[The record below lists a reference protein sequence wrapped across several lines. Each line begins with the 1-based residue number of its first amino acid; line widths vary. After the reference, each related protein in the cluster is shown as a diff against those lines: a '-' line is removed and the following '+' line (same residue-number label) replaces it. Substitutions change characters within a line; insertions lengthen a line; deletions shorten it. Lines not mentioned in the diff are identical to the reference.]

1 MPTPALFA
9 VAALAGAAA
18 LADRTQDGS
27 AARPALTPDSIS
39 VAHKSVAKIVKE
51 TLGISDVRVSPSG
64 QALYLM
70 GPARKLEASLGA
82 SIGPLLVRVLV
93 GLGAPVSIARSY
105 AEDAG
110 HWEGLFSVVRLIAD
124 QLDVPEASEL
134 SVVVIPAPGGP
145 QEAAWSAA
153 KGRMVPAVRVPDFRF
168 CDQPKV
174 PLGRATG
181 PASVTFPGITTAAP
195 GAPAK
200 AVKAAPPLPFFLS
213 HGVTLDGLRKIVDC
227 GGLLWPSLALTW
239 RVPETYGDVVFL
251 ADVRVLP
258 QIVKPTGRPRAMP
271 YAYLAGTDIWSP
283 DAGALESRQAEI
295 SKQLRGEELR
305 RGLQS
310 DLLYTRAMRADE
322 DLVGVWGGF
331 GGAEEAVER
340 VETYKALVR
349 TLQEILR
356 VHGAEGGGVY
366 TYPQHRRRPVD
377 EAHRYPYAELKIVGI
392 VNPADLV
399 VCLHPRALAAEVH
412 PLLDRI
418 GFGGFRVP
426 FDWGGGLRKDWSDGN
441 RTGGAWA
448 SAATQALLRWR
459 LDPTGVSGVRVGPL
473 VRGDARQAEEQ
484 PYEPSVEW
492 GPRSSLGSLMAG
504 GYVSVDGSPFEGAA
518 ERGLG
523 RSNESV

>member
-1 MPTPALFA
+1 MPAPALLA

-18 LADRTQDGS
+18 LTGRTWDGS
-27 AARPALTPDSIS
+27 AARPALTPDSVS
-39 VAHKSVAKIVKE
+39 VAHKNVAKIVKE
-51 TLGISDVRVSPSG
+51 TLGISDVRVSSSG
-64 QALYLM
+64 QTLYLM

-82 SIGPLLVRVLV
+82 SIGALLARVLV
-93 GLGAPVSIARSY
+93 RLGVHVSIARSY
-105 AEDAG
+105 AENTG
-110 HWEGLFSVVRLIAD
+110 HWEGLFDVVRLIAD
-124 QLDVPEASEL
+124 HLGVPEASEL

-168 CDQPKV
+168 CDKPKV
-174 PLGRATG
+174 PLGHATG

-195 GAPAK
+195 GAPAR
-200 AVKAAPPLPFFLS
+200 AAKTTLPLPFFLS
-213 HGVTLDGLRKIVDC
+213 HGVTLDGLQKIADC
-227 GGLLWPSLALTW
+227 GGLLWPSLALAW

-271 YAYLAGTDIWSP
+271 HAYLAGTDIWSP
-283 DAGALESRQAEI
+283 DARALANRQAEI
-295 SKQLRGEELR
+295 SKQLRGEDLR

-310 DLLYTRAMRADE
+310 DLLYTRAMKADE
-322 DLVGVWGGF
+322 DLVGVWGSF
-331 GGAEEAVER
+331 GGSEEAVER
-340 VETYKALVR
+340 VETYKVLVR

-366 TYPQHRRRPVD
+366 AYPQDRHRPVG
-377 EAHRYPYAELKIVGI
+377 EAYRYPYAELKVVGV

-426 FDWGGGLRKDWSDGN
+426 FDWGGGLRKDWSDYK

-473 VRGDARQAEEQ
+473 VSGDARQAEEQ
-484 PYEPSVEW
+484 PYESSVEW
-492 GPRSSLGSLMAG
+492 GPRSSLESLMAG
-504 GYVSVDGSPFEGAA
+504 GYVSVDGF
-518 ERGLG
+518 
-523 RSNESV
+523 